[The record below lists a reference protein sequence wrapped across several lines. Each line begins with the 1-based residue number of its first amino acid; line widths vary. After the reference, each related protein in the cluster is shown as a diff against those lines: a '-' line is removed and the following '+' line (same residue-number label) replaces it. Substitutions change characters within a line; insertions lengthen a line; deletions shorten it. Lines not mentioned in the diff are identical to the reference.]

1 VMGCVEM
8 AAMIALGLGIVTA
21 APNLP
26 QLPRCWRYA
35 LIVPCA
41 ALALQRV
48 LYGRA
53 SEFLYFQF

>member
-1 VMGCVEM
+1 VGM
-8 AAMIALGLGIVTA
+8 ALVLATPTVPELR
-21 APNLP
+21 N
-26 QLPRCWRYA
+26 RWRYA
-35 LIVPCA
+35 LVVPCA

>member
-1 VMGCVEM
+1 MG
-8 AAMIALGLGIVTA
+8 ARL
-21 APNLP
+21 
-26 QLPRCWRYA
+26 RYA

-48 LYGRA
+48 LYGTS